1 MKAERRSGSR
11 LVYTTD
17 RSDLYC
23 FECGETRALCQCE
36 EQSVKTSV
44 KSDICLRK
52 EKKGRRGKTVTTLS
66 GLPGSPQELKDLAA
80 DLKRFCGSGGSVK
93 EGIIIIQGD
102 HRQKILT
109 WLEVKGY
116 KIKLTGG

>member
-1 MKAERRSGSR
+1 MKANRRSESR

-23 FECGETRALCQCE
+23 FECGETRALCRCD
-36 EQSVKTSV
+36 EQTAKTSV
-44 KSDICLRK
+44 KSEICLRR

-66 GLPGSPQELKDLAA
+66 GLPHSDQELNTLAA
-80 DLKRFCGSGGSVK
+80 DLKRYCGCGGSVK

-102 HRQKILT
+102 HRQKIAT
-109 WLEVKGY
+109 WLEKRGY
-116 KIKLTGG
+116 KTKLTGG